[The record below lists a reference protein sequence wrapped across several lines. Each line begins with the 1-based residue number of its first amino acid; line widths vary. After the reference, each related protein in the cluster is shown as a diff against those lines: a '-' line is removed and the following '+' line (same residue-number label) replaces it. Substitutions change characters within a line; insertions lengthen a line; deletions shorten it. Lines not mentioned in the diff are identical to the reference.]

1 VASGAPPPEIA
12 SPSATGQG
20 ARRRLFL
27 ALWPTTELREQLAAR
42 IGGWLGDQ
50 APRAQ
55 RLDQWHTTLV
65 FIGWV
70 DAAVVSVVDEL
81 AAGIAC
87 APFVLSFDAL
97 EHWRKPRVA
106 CLTASVIPAPLRSL
120 VAGLEAALDAAGVGF
135 DRRPYRPHLTLA
147 RKVVRLEHTGSIATL
162 AWAVPGFA
170 LVESRST
177 RAGSRYEPLRCYSC
191 RS

>member
-1 VASGAPPPEIA
+1 MA
-12 SPSATGQG
+12 SPSATAQG

-50 APRAQ
+50 APRRAQ
-55 RLDQWHTTLV
+55 RPDQWHTTLV

-106 CLTASVIPAPLRSL
+106 CLTASVIPAPLRGL

-147 RKVVRLEHTGSIATL
+147 RKVARLEHTGPIATL
-162 AWAVPGFA
+162 EWPVRDFA

>member
-1 VASGAPPPEIA
+1 MVSR
-12 SPSATGQG
+12 SATGQG

-27 ALWPTTELREQLAAR
+27 ALWPTTGLREQLAAR
-42 IGGWLGDQ
+42 IGGCLGDQ

-55 RLDQWHTTLV
+55 RPDQWHTTLV

-70 DAAVVSVVDEL
+70 DAALVSVVDEL

-97 EHWRKPRVA
+97 EDWRRARVA
-106 CLTASVIPAPLRSL
+106 CLTASVIPAPLQSL
-120 VAGLEAALDAAGVGF
+120 VAGLEAALDAAGIGF

-147 RKVVRLEHTGSIATL
+147 RKIVRLEHTGPIATL
-162 AWAVPGFA
+162 AWAVHGFA